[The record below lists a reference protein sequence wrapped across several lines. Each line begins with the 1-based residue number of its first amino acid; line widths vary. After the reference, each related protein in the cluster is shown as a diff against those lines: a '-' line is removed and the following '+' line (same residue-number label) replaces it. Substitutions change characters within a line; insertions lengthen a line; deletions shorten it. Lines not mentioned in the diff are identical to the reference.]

1 MSIKQSILIRVQF
14 AFLGIMLIAFI
25 ISLKIIYIQFIKG
38 ADYQKKAEEIG
49 LQYRIRK
56 ATRGNIY
63 ADNGVLLATS
73 IPLYK
78 LCIDPASASE
88 TLYGSKIDSLSG
100 LLANFF
106 QDRTKRD
113 YLLKINDARKAKKRY
128 LVLNNRL
135 LTFAEK
141 EKITLWPI
149 FREGKKGGVIFE
161 KVDERTYPFKELA
174 ARTVGY
180 INENSE
186 GVGLEMSFQKQL
198 GGLNGKALYQ
208 KMQGGEWMPI
218 NSGAQIRPVDGVDVY
233 TTVDV
238 NIQDIAHNALYE
250 TMQKTEA
257 AYGCVIV
264 MEVKTG
270 EVKAM
275 ANLGRIKNSEGQYE
289 YHESYNY
296 AIGDQ
301 GSTDPGST
309 FKAASMLALVEDT
322 TLSLQDTIETGG
334 GTYRYFDRTMTD
346 TRTGGWGKLTVLQ
359 AFAYSSNIGI
369 SKLITRHFGRN
380 PDEYIAYLKKFGLAT
395 PLESSFKMTG
405 MAKPF
410 IKDTKSPYWSGVTL
424 PWMSVGYETQGIS
437 PLQILTFFNAVANN
451 GYLVQPKIV
460 RKIKKADLTLEEYPS
475 VISKEPICKPQS
487 LALLKKM
494 LEAVVEFGTAK
505 NIKSS
510 QYKIAGKTGTSQ
522 KLNNRGRYI
531 KKYHTSFA
539 GYFPADNPKYSCIVV
554 IDEPKGAEQYGAD
567 VSAPVFKAISDR
579 LFAQDVD
586 VQSQPL
592 VKRQTPIFQ
601 TNLPANQVSYAED
614 IKEICANLHI
624 PTVDVKNEELV
635 LPEAGKMAVHLKE
648 RKIKP
653 STIPDVKGLSLR
665 DAIYILENQ
674 GLKVFFSGSGRVKT
688 QSLMPGSPL
697 RRGEKIV
704 IQLQ

>member
-14 AFLGIMLIAFI
+14 AFLGILFIAFI

-38 ADYQKKAEEIG
+38 ADYQKKAQEIG
-49 LQYRIRK
+49 LQYRLRK

-73 IPLYK
+73 IPLFK
-78 LCIDPASASE
+78 LCLDPTTASE
-88 TLYGSKIDSLSG
+88 NLYGAKIDSLSG
-100 LLANFF
+100 LLADFF

-113 YLLKINDARKAKKRY
+113 YLLKINDARKSKRRY
-128 LVLNNRL
+128 LVINNRL
-135 LTFAEK
+135 LTNAEK
-141 EKITLWPI
+141 EKMARWPI
-149 FREGKKGGVIFE
+149 FREKKGGVIFE

-174 ARTVGY
+174 GRTVGY
-180 INENSE
+180 INENNE
-186 GVGLEMSFQKQL
+186 GVGLEMSFQKSL
-198 GGLNGKALYQ
+198 GGVDGKALYQ
-208 KMQGGEWMPI
+208 KSFGNEWIPI
-218 NSGAQIRPVDGVDVY
+218 NSGTQIKPINGVDIY
-233 TTVDV
+233 TSIDV

-250 TMQKTEA
+250 AMQKSEA

-275 ANLGRIKNSEGQYE
+275 ANLGRLKNADGQFE

-309 FKAASMLALVEDT
+309 FKAASMLALAEDT
-322 TLSLQDTIETGG
+322 TFSLKDTIETGG
-334 GTYRYFDRTMTD
+334 GSYRYFDRTMTD
-346 TRTGGWGKLTVLQ
+346 TRAGGWGKLTVLQ
-359 AFAYSSNIGI
+359 TFAYSSNIGV
-369 SKLITRHFGRN
+369 SKLITRHFGRK

-395 PLESSFKMTG
+395 SLESSFKMSG

-437 PLQILTFFNAVANN
+437 PLQILTFYNAVAND

-460 RKIKKADLTLEEYPS
+460 RKVKKADQTLEEFPTI
-475 VISKEPICKPQS
+475 VSKEPICKPQS
-487 LALLKKM
+487 LVLLKEM
-494 LEAVVEFGTAK
+494 LEAVVDFGTAK
-505 NIKSS
+505 NIKST

-567 VSAPVFKAISDR
+567 VSAPVFKAISDK
-579 LFAQDVD
+579 LYAQDID

-592 VKRQTPIFQ
+592 IKRQAPLFQ
-601 TNLPANQVSYAED
+601 TNLPSNQVSFAED
-614 IKEICANLHI
+614 IKEICANLNI
-624 PTVDVKNEELV
+624 PTVDVKNDELV
-635 LPEAGKMAVHLKE
+635 VPEAGKMTVHLKE
-648 RKIKP
+648 RKVKP
-653 STIPDVKGLSLR
+653 NTIPDLKGLSLR

-674 GLKVFFSGSGRVKT
+674 GLKVFFSGKGRVKT

-704 IQLQ
+704 IQLF